1 MRMRYS
7 LFRAGFRA
15 IAVTRADRW
24 LLSLAQ
30 GCGLILTFHH
40 VRPHKARAFSP
51 NALLEIT
58 PEFLES
64 VLRELHSNGFEL
76 IPLDAV
82 PERVDRE
89 ACGRPFAVLTFDD
102 GYRDNVEYAWPI
114 LKRYGAPWTVFV
126 TTDFAEGRGRL
137 WWIELEQAIARL
149 ERVRLLI
156 EDRLIQFPTHTPHEK
171 QHAFEEIFRE
181 LRAGPEESLYA
192 ATASLAAQADLCAQ
206 DLVRGLCL
214 SWDELRS
221 IAREPDVTIGGHTR
235 THPILAKRSAT
246 AARHEIG
253 DGRAI
258 LEQHLARPV
267 RHFAYPGGDS
277 TCAGPREFRLAQE
290 AGFVT
295 AVTTRPGHLFRQHQK
310 QLHALP
316 RVSVN
321 GLFQTRSAL
330 RALLSGVPFLAWN
343 RARVAPVEA
352 E

>member
-1 MRMRYS
+1 MKYS
-7 LFRAGFRA
+7 LFRAGFRV
-15 IAVTRADRW
+15 IAATHADRW
-24 LLSLAQ
+24 LRSLAQ

-40 VRPHKARAFSP
+40 VRPHKARPFTP

-58 PEFLES
+58 PEFLEF
-64 VLRELHSNGFEL
+64 VLYELRDNGFEL

-82 PERVDRE
+82 PDRLDRG

-102 GYRDNVEYAWPI
+102 GYRDNIEHAWPI
-114 LKRYGAPWTVFV
+114 LKRHGAPWSVFV
-126 TTDFAEGRGRL
+126 TTDFAEGLGRL

-149 ERVRLLI
+149 
-156 EDRLIQFPTHTPHEK
+156 DRLVLFLEGRRVELPTHAPHEK
-171 QHAFEEIFRE
+171 QRAFEKLFRE
-181 LRAGPEESLYA
+181 LRAGPQETLYA
-192 ATASLAAQADLCAQ
+192 ATADLAAQADLCTQ
-206 DLVRGLCL
+206 ELVRALCL

-221 IAREPDVTIGGHTR
+221 LVREPDVTIGGHTR
-235 THPILAKRSAT
+235 THSILTKRSAT
-246 AARHEIG
+246 AAGHEMS
-253 DGRAI
+253 DGKTI

-295 AVTTRPGHLFRQHQK
+295 AVTTRPGHLFLQHK
-310 QLHALP
+310 RQLHALP

-321 GLFQTRSAL
+321 GLFQTQTAL

-343 RARVAPVEA
+343 RAHMAPVEGK
-352 E
+352 